1 MSSKVNEFVV
11 QYKFEIKKPNPNIH
25 PMLNE
30 TNLSFEQ
37 NNNVHRRAGYEK
49 KFMQNKLQGGRL
61 KEDIRPNK
69 NTNVYNRIL
78 FLFNKVNLIYENI
91 SILIFLF

>member
-30 TNLSFEQ
+30 TILSFEK

-49 KFMQNKLQGGRL
+49 KFM
-61 KEDIRPNK
+61 
-69 NTNVYNRIL
+69 
-78 FLFNKVNLIYENI
+78 
-91 SILIFLF
+91 